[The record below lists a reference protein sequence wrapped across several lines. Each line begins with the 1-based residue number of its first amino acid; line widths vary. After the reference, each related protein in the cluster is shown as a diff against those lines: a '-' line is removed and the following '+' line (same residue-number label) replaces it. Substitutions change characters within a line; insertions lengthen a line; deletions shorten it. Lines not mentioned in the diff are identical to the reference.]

1 MGNRSAH
8 INQNAQAN
16 NTIQMSSMKIA
27 HSNIDSI
34 RNKID
39 DITVELSDYDIICI
53 SETKLNASIP
63 SSNLMINSYHIPIR
77 KDRDYNNGGGLIV
90 YIKNNIF
97 FKRRD
102 DLESNSIENI
112 WVEIQSTKN
121 KYLLGL
127 FYRPPES
134 KSDYGNEFENVIE
147 KASEENLDIIITGDL
162 NYDILKANIN
172 NPLSRILNKFNM
184 QNVITQPT
192 RVTNTSSRCI
202 DLIITNHHAIIA
214 DTNVLP
220 PFHSD
225 HCTVT
230 AEITFKTYKTQAY
243 KKTIWKYEQAN
254 LHSIQTKMDCFDWSF
269 ISNDDNMN
277 LINEKFNDIL
287 ISTAEEFI
295 PKVTFTVRPNDKPW
309 MDGVI
314 RKNMRQR
321 DRLYHK
327 AKNKKTEHHWQRYRD
342 KRSEVIQMI
351 RDAKK
356 IIHAKITR

>member
-1 MGNRSAH
+1 MAENITFGVGNRSAH

-27 HSNIDSI
+27 HSNINSI

-39 DITVELSDYDIICI
+39 DITVELTDYDIICI

-127 FYRPPES
+127 FNRPPDS
-134 KSDYGNEFENVIE
+134 KSDYWNEFENVIE

-254 LHSIQTKMDCFDWSF
+254 LHSIQTKMDSFDWSF
-269 ISNDDNMN
+269 ISNDDVMN

-295 PKVTFTVRPNDKPW
+295 PKLHL
-309 MDGVI
+309 
-314 RKNMRQR
+314 Q
-321 DRLYHK
+321 
-327 AKNKKTEHHWQRYRD
+327 
-342 KRSEVIQMI
+342 
-351 RDAKK
+351 
-356 IIHAKITR
+356 